1 MATETLF
8 QATYSPLK
16 NCSPLWDSSNFV
28 VFLMTLKFA
37 PPLSSSIVFLAS
49 WNFFSVAAV
58 RLAKSNW
65 FLCQLCCSW
74 DIFSLRSEISLS
86 FPKKASLRKVISFSL
101 AVKVQEIKVHI
112 MNTCSKRQVKSKF
125 WMMRQIRRTQQK
137 RNCFGRNEKQG
148 FGGIFIV
155 PYGFL
160 RHPLVKWVIM
170 VSLSACT
177 SLIPHESLLQTN
189 R

>member
-125 WMMRQIRRTQQK
+125 WMMSQIRRTQQK

>member
-1 MATETLF
+1 MQTLVLFPSAFTCDAWRLNMAMEMPF

-16 NCSPLWDSSNFV
+16 NCSPLWDSSDFV

-49 WNFFSVAAV
+49 WNFSSVAAV

-74 DIFSLRSEISLS
+74 DSFSLRSEISLS
-86 FPKKASLRKVISFSL
+86 FAKKASLRKVISFSL
-101 AVKVQEIKVHI
+101 AVKIQEIKVHI
-112 MNTCSKRQVKSKF
+112 INTCSKRQVKSKF

-137 RNCFGRNEKQG
+137 RNCFGRNEKRG
-148 FGGIFIV
+148 LGE
-155 PYGFL
+155 YL
-160 RHPLVKWVIM
+160 
-170 VSLSACT
+170 LSPTVFCGT
-177 SLIPHESLLQTN
+177 P
-189 R
+189 